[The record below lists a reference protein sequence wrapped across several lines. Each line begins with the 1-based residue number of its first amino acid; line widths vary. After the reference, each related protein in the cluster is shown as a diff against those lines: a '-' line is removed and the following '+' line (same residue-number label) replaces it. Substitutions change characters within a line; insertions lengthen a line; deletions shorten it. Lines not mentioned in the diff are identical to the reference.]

1 MALQKD
7 KIRAA
12 ALKFLQRGHL
22 DKAVRELERLV
33 EMDPHDMRT
42 LLKIGDLQER
52 MGLGE
57 QATDTYGEVA
67 DFYEAQGFYLKASA
81 VYKQILRMQP
91 DHLRAG
97 SKLAELYH
105 KLGLRRD
112 AWREY
117 QRLSNLLQV
126 RGDAKG
132 RISVLERLLQL
143 EPDDVGCRIQWANG
157 LLRMGQQE
165 RAVRGLSTAASRSH
179 ERGDSEGFVELM
191 ECLIRVSGRREHSW
205 LRQLGRVQLEL
216 REYEKAV
223 ASLETCREIESNDE
237 HVLALLAE
245 AYAELGERRLACEIL
260 WKRVEL
266 RRVAGDMA
274 EERNILEK
282 ILHLNP
288 EDPQAQEALADAA
301 SRSSTNLRVDAL
313 PEPESLDLSDV
324 ESSELP
330 VPVAHTR
337 VGRTTPPP
345 PPIELGYIPSDMA
358 SAIDLDEE
366 PQGVESERDGYQTL
380 NDINVAEPSEWVMRA
395 IDGEAVDTAPQTAEA
410 EFDIDIDFDLDDDD
424 DESGP
429 SELGAQFSDESEP
442 TVLVPPPPPVSA
454 PAVIAPP
461 APPVSAPAVITPP
474 PPAMASSTD
483 VNVVVPPPP
492 LMDVTPPVAAPAPPT
507 VGATHG
513 PPLTTD
519 IDEIRFLISHDLVEE
534 AQASFETLH
543 GQYPEHAGLQ
553 GLLTDF
559 PEVLTPSA
567 GGTVNL
573 PEQSV
578 PPRGDTDT
586 VLEELL
592 TPTASKVFDPIKTS
606 ELPPLLGLNEV
617 AQLRQHLPEEIPA
630 HDYETHYNLG
640 IAYKEM
646 GMLDDGVRELTLA
659 AETPT
664 FEIPALTIIG
674 QCKLEQGQC
683 AEALANFFKA
693 LNASNIKASEQ
704 ISLHY
709 EIAEAYHAMGVIT
722 EALAYYE
729 KVLGTAPGYRSVEK
743 KVATL
748 REAAAEGGTG
758 APKTDKV
765 SYI

>member
-67 DFYEAQGFYLKASA
+67 DFYEAQGFFLKASA

-126 RGDAKG
+126 RGDARG

-157 LLRMGQQE
+157 LLRMGQHE
-165 RAVRGLSTAASRSH
+165 RAVKGLSAAAARSQ

-191 ECLIRVSGRREHSW
+191 ECLIRISGRRDHSW

-216 REYEKAV
+216 REFEKAV
-223 ASLETCREIESNDE
+223 ANLETCREIESNDE
-237 HVLALLAE
+237 HVLALLAD
-245 AYAELGERRLACEIL
+245 AYEELGESRLACEIL

-266 RRVAGDMA
+266 RRAAGDMA

-288 EDPQAQEALADAA
+288 EDPQAQQALADAA
-301 SRSSTNLRVDAL
+301 SQSSTDLRVDAL
-313 PEPESLDLSDV
+313 PEAESMDLSDV

-345 PPIELGYIPSDMA
+345 PPIELGYIPSDLA
-358 SAIDLDEE
+358 SEIDLDDE
-366 PQGVESERDGYQTL
+366 PQGTASGRDGYQTL
-380 NDINVAEPSEWVMRA
+380 DNINVAEPSEWVMRA
-395 IDGEAVDTAPQTAEA
+395 IDDAPGAMPPVTVDE
-410 EFDIDIDFDLDDDD
+410 EFDIDIEFDLDDDD
-424 DESGP
+424 GETGP
-429 SELGAQFSDESEP
+429 SELGAQFSSGDGP
-442 TVLVPPPPPVSA
+442 TILVPPPPPVSA

-461 APPVSAPAVITPP
+461 PP
-474 PPAMASSTD
+474 PSSPE
-483 VNVVVPPPP
+483 VKVVAPPPP
-492 LMDVTPPVAAPAPPT
+492 LMDVAPPVAAPAPPT
-507 VGATHG
+507 VGTTSG

-543 GQYPEHAGLQ
+543 GQYPEHSGLQ

-559 PEVLTPSA
+559 PEVLRPSPT
-567 GGTVNL
+567 GSLKV
-573 PEQSV
+573 PEESV
-578 PPRGDTDT
+578 PPRGDTDS
-586 VLEELL
+586 VLEDLL
-592 TPTASKVFDPIKTS
+592 TPSASKVFDPLKTS

-617 AQLRQHLPEEIPA
+617 AKLRQHLPEEIPA

-659 AETPT
+659 AESPT

-674 QCKLEQGQC
+674 QCKLELGQC

-693 LNASNIKASEQ
+693 LNARNIKASEQ

-729 KVLGTAPGYRSVEK
+729 KVLGTAPGYRDVDK

-748 REAAAEGGTG
+748 REAAAEGNTN